1 MNSLRIIVITQGVSR
16 ILPTILKINH
26 EIVGVVESAPRG
38 YHKNIKLNAIKD
50 AVMHCMA
57 LLFGVPS
64 LKRWCQKLMLPY
76 FKMYVGRDQRLNDF
90 VENLSPDLIVIY
102 SMSQLLKK
110 NILQIPK
117 YGAINLHPSLLPS
130 YRGPNPDFWQYY
142 DFVLERGVTVH
153 MVDEGEDTGD
163 ILLQEKYKMPIGMK
177 SSELNAILI
186 GDVGGRLLAESINL
200 ISSNKIKRVPQLADS
215 ITGRARNL
223 KPGEHGSLIN
233 WTEWEVV
240 RIWHLLR
247 GTESW
252 FNALP
257 RPAGVYWGQRW
268 IVNNYIEI
276 KKETNDIP
284 GCIYSDVDGR
294 YVACKNGKIYVSIK
308 FSSFWLCVALFNKL
322 KGLML

>member
-110 NILQIPK
+110 NILQTMDTNHIRVRTLK
-117 YGAINLHPSLLPS
+117 EKKHRLICM
-130 YRGPNPDFWQYY
+130 DFLYFY
-142 DFVLERGVTVH
+142 
-153 MVDEGEDTGD
+153 
-163 ILLQEKYKMPIGMK
+163 
-177 SSELNAILI
+177 
-186 GDVGGRLLAESINL
+186 
-200 ISSNKIKRVPQLADS
+200 
-215 ITGRARNL
+215 
-223 KPGEHGSLIN
+223 
-233 WTEWEVV
+233 
-240 RIWHLLR
+240 
-247 GTESW
+247 
-252 FNALP
+252 
-257 RPAGVYWGQRW
+257 
-268 IVNNYIEI
+268 VN
-276 KKETNDIP
+276 
-284 GCIYSDVDGR
+284 
-294 YVACKNGKIYVSIK
+294 
-308 FSSFWLCVALFNKL
+308 
-322 KGLML
+322 